1 MAHERIMRG
10 LGTNFIRRDQ
20 NQNLGAITGQQVG
33 LATLA
38 IMGSVVGITA
48 SGVINAFTDGY
59 FHGRAR
65 KKNVT
70 YVNIARRNA
79 ALGGVFG
86 VFLAA
91 SILIGGNGD

>member
-1 MAHERIMRG
+1 MAHEKIMRN

-33 LATLA
+33 LATLT
-38 IMGSVVGITA
+38 IIGSVVAITA

-65 KKNVT
+65 KKNVS
-70 YVNIARRNA
+70 YANIARRNA
-79 ALGGVFG
+79 ALGGVVG
-86 VFLAA
+86 VTLAA
-91 SILIGGNGD
+91 SILAGRSGD